1 MYKSIINSLNEVITK
16 KISSFE
22 LLLNISFVLIIGL
35 IIFIFYWHSIN
46 WKVAKLNR
54 CKINLNSE
62 GSIYNLYASYDQTKL
77 YKVRY
82 DNSTKHNVSIDC
94 ACPSG
99 NIPNTFDIP
108 AYNTETQKTEFIKK
122 YCVCDKYYDTTI
134 ENKIHYNGDNFLVD
148 YYRDGYT
155 ADLDKMKTKFA
166 TKSSP
171 AFPSA

>member
-1 MYKSIINSLNEVITK
+1 MYKSVINSLNEVLTK

-22 LLLNISFVLIIGL
+22 LLLNVSFVLIIGL
-35 IIFIFYWHSIN
+35 IIFIFYWHNIN

-82 DNSTKHNVSIDC
+82 DNSTKHNASIDC

-99 NIPNTFDIP
+99 NIPNTFNIP
-108 AYNTETQKTEFIKK
+108 AYNTETRETEIIKK
-122 YCVCDKYYDTTI
+122 YCICDKYYDTT
-134 ENKIHYNGDNFLVD
+134 EKNKIHYNGDNFLVD
-148 YYRDGYT
+148 FYSTKYDNQLGI
-155 ADLDKMKTKFA
+155 MKSEFKNT
-166 TKSSP
+166 SP
-171 AFPSA
+171 DFPSA

>member
-1 MYKSIINSLNEVITK
+1 MYKSIINSLNEVLIK

-22 LLLNISFVLIIGL
+22 ILLNISFVLIIGL
-35 IIFIFYWHSIN
+35 IIYIFYWHNIN

-94 ACPSG
+94 SCPSG
-99 NIPNTFDIP
+99 NIPNTFDVA
-108 AYNTETQKTEFIKK
+108 AYNAETQKTEFVKK
-122 YCVCDKYYDTTI
+122 YCVCDKFYDTT
-134 ENKIHYNGDNFLVD
+134 EKNKINYSGDNFLID
-148 YYRDGYT
+148 YYRTGHDT
-155 ADLDKMKTKFA
+155 NFEKMKKKFNNQ
-166 TKSSP
+166 TP
-171 AFPSA
+171 IFPSA

>member
-1 MYKSIINSLNEVITK
+1 MYKSVINSLNEVLTK

-22 LLLNISFVLIIGL
+22 LLLNVSFVLIIGL
-35 IIFIFYWHSIN
+35 IIFIFYWHNIN

-108 AYNTETQKTEFIKK
+108 AYNTQSKKTEMVKK
-122 YCVCDKYYDTTI
+122 YCICDKYYDTT
-134 ENKIHYNGDNFLVD
+134 EKNKIHYNGDNFLVD
-148 YYRDGYT
+148 FYSTKYDNQLG
-155 ADLDKMKTKFA
+155 KMKQEFRET
-166 TKSSP
+166 SP
-171 AFPSA
+171 DFPSA